1 MSTIKANAVI
11 PDEPSQNLTL
21 GASGDTISVA
31 GNDLRV
37 NTVKDSGGNILWSTG
52 GTGTVSNLNVG
63 LRTDLVLLQTQPAQ
77 GVTSVSFN
85 SPFTSAYDSYC
96 FKWTNVHPTGSTVTG
111 MYFGATTDTGDV
123 YLRDYDANSAYGAF
137 YLTNPEGSAS
147 AEFGY
152 WSGGSNGNHTSANA
166 ATMGIRVATNTAAGS
181 GDLWLFDTNS
191 TTQTKSFYGTSTM
204 IGDNSGPQVDSLY
217 FAGYYNTILPI
228 TGMQFTLTSSRA
240 FDDGIIKMYGL
251 RK

>member
-1 MSTIKANAVI
+1 MSTIKANTI
-11 PDEPSQNLTL
+11 LPDEATHDITL
-21 GASGDTISVA
+21 GASGDTVSVP

-37 NTVKDSGGNILWSTG
+37 NTVKDSGGNTLWSTG

-63 LRTDLVLLQTQPAQ
+63 LRTDLVLLQTQVAQ

-85 SPFTSAYDSYC
+85 SPFTSTYDNYC
-96 FKWTNVHPTGSTVTG
+96 FKYTNVHPATNNHA
-111 MYFGATTDTGDV
+111 MYFSATTDTGDV
-123 YLRDYDANSAYGAF
+123 RLRDYDTNSCYGAF

-152 WSGGSNGNHTSANA
+152 WSGGSSGSSTSSRAC
-166 ATMGIRVATNTAAGS
+166 TMAIRTSTNTAMGS

-191 TTQTKSFYGTSTM
+191 TTQTKAFYGTSTY

-217 FAGYYNTILPI
+217 FAGYYNNTSVI
-228 TGMQFTLTSSRA
+228 TGMQFTLASSGV